1 MGVSEAS
8 LKRWCDRGL
17 IPSVRTAGGRAWTW
31 ARSCSSCGRAGGRCR
46 RRSSWA
52 PSTVARRPR
61 VLATAGGEAVSALAT
76 GDAERCRG
84 LVFSLYV
91 AGHSVAEIGDEVIA
105 PAFAALDSQWRDG
118 ILAVY
123 EERRACEIVI
133 RILHELRR
141 ALPRVAT
148 DAPLAAGG
156 TLSGDPYTVA
166 NTMVEVVLREAGW
179 RTVNL
184 GCGLPVAAIAAAV
197 IDLRPQLLWL
207 SLSEPGPAEGL
218 PRRRRAGRR
227 AARHR
232 HPRRRRG
239 PGCRRRRAGGPARG
253 RRHHRIAGS
262 YDPGPGRRAA
272 VGPAR
277 CTRLQ
282 RPLTGV
288 RKPPGRRRRDRR
300 TWARTGTKLR
310 IPSSGTPRADT
321 VRHHPVGSNFRSY
334 RPRQVATCR
343 SPCASAARPP
353 TRPRPAP
360 PEAAP
365 PPTAPAAPAR
375 AAPPR

>member
-1 MGVSEAS
+1 MNKQLTPRQVARAMGVSEAS
-8 LKRWCDRGL
+8 LKRGCDRGL
-17 IPSVRTAGGRAWTW
+17 IPSVRTAGGHRRLDLGAVMQFLRESG
-31 ARSCSSCGRAGGRCR
+31 RSLPSPEFLGL
-46 RRSSWA
+46 
-52 PSTVARRPR
+52 PSTVARGPR

-105 PAFAALDSQWRDG
+105 PAFAALGSQWRDG

-218 PRRRRAGRR
+218 PAGAAALADALRATGTLVAAGGRAVGTDVLAALPGAVATTGLQDLTILAR
-227 AARHR
+227 AA
-232 HPRRRRG
+232 
-239 PGCRRRRAGGPARG
+239 
-253 RRHHRIAGS
+253 
-262 YDPGPGRRAA
+262 
-272 VGPAR
+272 
-277 CTRLQ
+277 
-282 RPLTGV
+282 
-288 RKPPGRRRRDRR
+288 
-300 TWARTGTKLR
+300 
-310 IPSSGTPRADT
+310 
-321 VRHHPVGSNFRSY
+321 
-334 RPRQVATCR
+334 
-343 SPCASAARPP
+343 
-353 TRPRPAP
+353 AP
-360 PEAAP
+360 QLAP
-365 PPTAPAAPAR
+365 PAAPASNG
-375 AAPPR
+375 P